1 MDRSSEAKNQKNPKK
16 VKCDGRTDGPTDGG
30 TDRPTDGPTK
40 RGVESRNTRLK
51 KAKTTKIDLDRQR
64 QTDRHCKTGQTKSL
78 AFHLKDENSLYV
90 CFLRWKKTENRLKLS
105 KICSFRANNA
115 HSGPVA

>member
-1 MDRSSEAKNQKNPKK
+1 M
-16 VKCDGRTDGPTDGG
+16 DGPANGPMDGW
-30 TDRPTDGPTK
+30 TNGPTK
-40 RGVESRNTRLK
+40 RGVELRSTRLK
-51 KAKTTKIDLDRQR
+51 KAKATKIDLDRQR

-78 AFHLKDENSLYV
+78 VFHLKDENSLCV